1 MSVKRTLKI
10 SLFALALSSVC
21 SLSTAFADDAIPD
34 PFAAVKAQN
43 STAPAANQA
52 QGVAPAPIVV
62 PEPPQFEAQSWV
74 LMDYYSGRVICE
86 QNSHEKIWPAS
97 LTKMMTAYV
106 IGMELKAGRLHMD
119 DDVTI
124 TEDAWA
130 KKYTD
135 SSKMFIEVGRT
146 IKVGDLVRGIIIQ
159 SGNDAC
165 VAMAIHLAG
174 TQEGFVSVMN
184 NYAAQLGLKDTHFS
198 NVHGLFDEMNYSSAY
213 DMSIMARELVRHEK
227 ILEFSSIY
235 EDYLRKNTAKK
246 FWLVNTNKLVKFYS
260 YIDGLKTGYT
270 GNAGYCLTATG
281 MKNDMRLISVVMG
294 EQNTDNR
301 TTDTLAMLDYGFN
314 MYSINKVVN
323 KDKSLGN
330 VRVNL
335 GDIENVDIMLEEDI
349 TILNNNQKGKKNITY
364 EINTNNI
371 NAPVKKGDVVGKIDV
386 YEEGRYL
393 YSRDI
398 TVMND
403 IEKANIFKVFI
414 RNLRDIVG
422 VKV

>member
-1 MSVKRTLKI
+1 
-10 SLFALALSSVC
+10 
-21 SLSTAFADDAIPD
+21 
-34 PFAAVKAQN
+34 
-43 STAPAANQA
+43 
-52 QGVAPAPIVV
+52 
-62 PEPPQFEAQSWV
+62 
-74 LMDYYSGRVICE
+74 
-86 QNSHEKIWPAS
+86 
-97 LTKMMTAYV
+97 
-106 IGMELKAGRLHMD
+106 
-119 DDVTI
+119 
-124 TEDAWA
+124 
-130 KKYTD
+130 
-135 SSKMFIEVGRT
+135 
-146 IKVGDLVRGIIIQ
+146 
-159 SGNDAC
+159 
-165 VAMAIHLAG
+165 
-174 TQEGFVSVMN
+174 
-184 NYAAQLGLKDTHFS
+184 
-198 NVHGLFDEMNYSSAY
+198 
-213 DMSIMARELVRHEK
+213 
-227 ILEFSSIY
+227 
-235 EDYLRKNTAKK
+235 
-246 FWLVNTNKLVKFYS
+246 
-260 YIDGLKTGYT
+260 
-270 GNAGYCLTATG
+270 

-294 EQNTDNR
+294 EENTDNR

>member
-1 MSVKRTLKI
+1 MRKI
-10 SLFALALSSVC
+10 WIFIFLILFIPIRVYGEELNLAENAKSAILIEA
-21 SLSTAFADDAIPD
+21 STGEVMYQKNA
-34 PFAAVKAQN
+34 N
-43 STAPAANQA
+43 ERLAPASMTKIMSLILIMENIEN
-52 QGVAPAPIVV
+52 GNLKWNDIVV
-62 PEPPQFEAQSWV
+62 VSK
-74 LMDYYSGRVICE
+74 
-86 QNSHEKIWPAS
+86 NAS
-97 LTKMMTAYV
+97 SMGGSQIFLETNEMMTV
-106 IGMELKAGRLHMD
+106 E
-119 DDVTI
+119 
-124 TEDAWA
+124 
-130 KKYTD
+130 
-135 SSKMFIEVGRT
+135 
-146 IKVGDLVRGIIIQ
+146 DLVKGICIA
-159 SGNDAC
+159 SGNDAT
-165 VAMAIHLAG
+165 VALAEKIAG
-174 TQEGFVSVMN
+174 TEKAFVKLMN
-184 NYAAQLGLKDTHFS
+184 DKAKSLGLRNTNFMNS
-198 NVHGLFDEMNYSSAY
+198 TGLDADGHYSSAY

-270 GNAGYCLTATG
+270 GNACYCLTATG

-294 EQNTDNR
+294 EENTDNR

>member
-1 MSVKRTLKI
+1 MNDKAK
-10 SLFALALSSVC
+10 SLGLRNTNFM
-21 SLSTAFADDAIPD
+21 
-34 PFAAVKAQN
+34 N
-43 STAPAANQA
+43 ST
-52 QGVAPAPIVV
+52 G
-62 PEPPQFEAQSWV
+62 
-74 LMDYYSGRVICE
+74 LD
-86 QNSHEKIWPAS
+86 
-97 LTKMMTAYV
+97 
-106 IGMELKAGRLHMD
+106 
-119 DDVTI
+119 
-124 TEDAWA
+124 TE
-130 KKYTD
+130 
-135 SSKMFIEVGRT
+135 G
-146 IKVGDLVRGIIIQ
+146 
-159 SGNDAC
+159 
-165 VAMAIHLAG
+165 H
-174 TQEGFVSVMN
+174 
-184 NYAAQLGLKDTHFS
+184 
-198 NVHGLFDEMNYSSAY
+198 YSSAH
-213 DMSIMARELVRHEK
+213 DMSVMARELVRHEK

-246 FWLVNTNKLVKFYS
+246 FWLVNTNRLVKFYS

-294 EQNTDNR
+294 EENTDNR

>member
-1 MSVKRTLKI
+1 MRKI
-10 SLFALALSSVC
+10 WIFIFLILFIPIRVCGEELNLAENAKSAILIEA
-21 SLSTAFADDAIPD
+21 STGEVMYQKNA
-34 PFAAVKAQN
+34 N
-43 STAPAANQA
+43 ERLAPASMTKIMSLILIMENIEN
-52 QGVAPAPIVV
+52 GNLKWNDIVV
-62 PEPPQFEAQSWV
+62 VSK
-74 LMDYYSGRVICE
+74 
-86 QNSHEKIWPAS
+86 NAS
-97 LTKMMTAYV
+97 SMGGSQIFLETNEMMTV
-106 IGMELKAGRLHMD
+106 E
-119 DDVTI
+119 
-124 TEDAWA
+124 
-130 KKYTD
+130 
-135 SSKMFIEVGRT
+135 
-146 IKVGDLVRGIIIQ
+146 DLVKGICIA
-159 SGNDAC
+159 SGNDAT
-165 VAMAIHLAG
+165 VALAEKIAG
-174 TQEGFVSVMN
+174 TEKAFVKLMN
-184 NYAAQLGLKDTHFS
+184 DKAKSLGLRNTNFMNS
-198 NVHGLFDEMNYSSAY
+198 TGLDAEGHYSSVY
-213 DMSIMARELVRHEK
+213 DMSVMARELVRHEK

-281 MKNDMRLISVVMG
+281 MKNNMRLISVVMG
-294 EQNTDNR
+294 EENTDNR

-314 MYSINKVVN
+314 MYSIDKVVN

-403 IEKANIFKVFI
+403 IEKANIFKVFV

-422 VKV
+422 VKI